1 MPMRFRFRFENPHRR
16 KNRGQRTSTFLPLT
30 LRWLWDTG
38 AQKAFDAVQEV
49 PQSDLREPY
58 SATAALLE
66 KMALEQPQL

>member
-1 MPMRFRFRFENPHRR
+1 MTAF
-16 KNRGQRTSTFLPLT
+16 KDT
-30 LRWLWDTG
+30 WLWDTG

>member
-1 MPMRFRFRFENPHRR
+1 VKAQMTAF
-16 KNRGQRTSTFLPLT
+16 KDT
-30 LRWLWDTG
+30 WLWDTG